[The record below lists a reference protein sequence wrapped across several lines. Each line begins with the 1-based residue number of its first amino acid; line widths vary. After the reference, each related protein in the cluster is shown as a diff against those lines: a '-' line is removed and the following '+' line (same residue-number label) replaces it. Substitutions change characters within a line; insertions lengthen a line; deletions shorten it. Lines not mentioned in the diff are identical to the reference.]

1 MTKNT
6 KGYTDMTND
15 IEALDQLIDD
25 AVNEEKS
32 LAVKADELA
41 LQSKQF
47 ADYLAQKKHNDERLA
62 QLWELVKDFMIENN
76 LTEHENDYIKLKLSP
91 SGKYKAEDISQIDD
105 ALCDIKKVLNN
116 KKVKS
121 FVELNGK
128 LPDGVQSTGYI
139 LRKTLKEEK

>member
-1 MTKNT
+1 MDK
-6 KGYTDMTND
+6 DLD
-15 IEALDQLIDD
+15 ALNQLIDD

-47 ADYLAQKKHNDERLA
+47 ADYLAQKKHNDQRLA

-76 LTEHENDYIKLKLSP
+76 LTEHENDYIKLNLSP
-91 SGKYKAEDISQIDD
+91 SGKYKAEDIDQIDD

-139 LRKTLKEEK
+139 LRKTLK

>member
-1 MTKNT
+1 MDK
-6 KGYTDMTND
+6 DLD
-15 IEALDQLIDD
+15 ALNQLIDD
-25 AVNEEKS
+25 AVSEEKS

-62 QLWELVKDFMIENN
+62 QLWELVKDFMVENN

-91 SGKYKAEDISQIDD
+91 SGKYKTDDIDKIDD

-116 KKVKS
+116 KKISAFLEV
-121 FVELNGK
+121 NGR
-128 LPDGVQSTGYI
+128 LPDGIESTGFI
-139 LRKTLKEEK
+139 LRKTLK

>member
-1 MTKNT
+1 MDK
-6 KGYTDMTND
+6 DLD
-15 IEALDQLIDD
+15 ALDQLIDD

-62 QLWELVKDFMIENN
+62 QLWELVKEFMVENN

-91 SGKYKAEDISQIDD
+91 SGKYKAEDIDQIDD

-139 LRKTLKEEK
+139 LRKTLKGE

>member
-1 MTKNT
+1 MDK
-6 KGYTDMTND
+6 DLD
-15 IEALDQLIDD
+15 ALDQLIDD

-32 LAVKADELA
+32 LAIKADELA

-62 QLWELVKDFMIENN
+62 QLWELVKEFMVENN

-91 SGKYKAEDISQIDD
+91 SGKYKADDINQIDD

-116 KKVKS
+116 KKISAFLEV
-121 FVELNGK
+121 NGR
-128 LPDGVQSTGYI
+128 LPDGIESTGFI
-139 LRKTLKEEK
+139 LRKTLK